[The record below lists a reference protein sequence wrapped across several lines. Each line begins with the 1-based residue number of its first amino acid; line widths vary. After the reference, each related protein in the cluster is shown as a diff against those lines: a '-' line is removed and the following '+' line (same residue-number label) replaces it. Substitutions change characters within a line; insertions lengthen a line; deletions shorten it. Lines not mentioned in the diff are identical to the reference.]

1 MSLMTRMM
9 SNIADQVRQRGA
21 ESAAARAAEEAATS
35 GAEESAGSERT
46 VSEMLRGGTMFV
58 GAEALGAAVF
68 EMLQPAHL
76 GGVAS
81 MTPEMVLMLARRRLA
96 DLDDTIQNGLDSIHE
111 ATKASEALLFRQEVL
126 QALRTAATANG
137 NGPDTELVIDP
148 AATISVGGATMSVG
162 DALAQAGIT
171 DLGAQVK
178 ISALDSRLEQ
188 VKTEQKR
195 QGSRT
200 EMQMME
206 LQQLMGQRTQTIQL
220 CSNVSKTLLDGASSV
235 IGNMRG

>member
-1 MSLMTRMM
+1 MSLFPTPGNAVDRARERIRAA
-9 SNIADQVRQRGA
+9 N
-21 ESAAARAAEEAATS
+21 EAAAASETEAS
-35 GAEESAGSERT
+35 DSSERT
-46 VSEMLRGGTMFV
+46 VADILRNGSLFV
-58 GAEALGAAVF
+58 GSEALGAAIF
-68 EMLQPAHL
+68 EMMQPEHL

-111 ATKASEALLFRQEVL
+111 ATKASEELLFRQEVL

-137 NGPDTELVIDP
+137 NGPDTKLTIDP

-171 DLGAQVK
+171 DLGAEVK

>member
-1 MSLMTRMM
+1 MPTIEVNLSSTSLPAPVAHATTEAPSSEPPTVEAVLELLVPNTR
-9 SNIADQVRQRGA
+9 IRPG
-21 ESAAARAAEEAATS
+21 
-35 GAEESAGSERT
+35 
-46 VSEMLRGGTMFV
+46 
-58 GAEALGAAVF
+58 
-68 EMLQPAHL
+68 HL

-96 DLDDTIQNGLDSIHE
+96 DLDDNIQNGLDSIHA

-126 QALRTAATANG
+126 QALRTNASANG
-137 NGPDTELVIDP
+137 NGPDTKLTIDP
-148 AATISVGGATMSVG
+148 EGTITVGGATMKVG

-171 DLGAQVK
+171 DIGAEVS

>member
-1 MSLMTRMM
+1 MRDFGI
-9 SNIADQVRQRGA
+9 NPFGRDAIERRREVRAAAEAAASEPASGAA
-21 ESAAARAAEEAATS
+21 ESGS
-35 GAEESAGSERT
+35 SERT
-46 VSEMLRGGTMFV
+46 VADMLRNGTMFV

-68 EMLQPAHL
+68 EMLQPGHL

-148 AATISVGGATMSVG
+148 AATITVGGAPMSVG
-162 DALAQAGIT
+162 EALAQAGIT
-171 DLGAQVK
+171 DLGAKVK